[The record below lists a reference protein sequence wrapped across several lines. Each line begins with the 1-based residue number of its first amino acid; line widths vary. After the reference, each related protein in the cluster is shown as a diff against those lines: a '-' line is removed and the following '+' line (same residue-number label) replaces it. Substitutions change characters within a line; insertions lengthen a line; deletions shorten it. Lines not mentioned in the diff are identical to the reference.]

1 MNVSQKR
8 GAVPPPAEEGDRPGA
23 SAGGGS
29 VRADVYYRPP
39 DDWGMRW
46 REYPVIPEDDE
57 RLASFRYSLD
67 EGAAR
72 VLAYLTARRDHP
84 DVDPDA
90 ATRLAVRVGTGLG
103 RDPAIDALSTLEA
116 RGLVET
122 TTVGSDARGRPPKGW
137 VVTGDSDALRW
148 RVRATH
154 AEELLTT
161 SAAVATA
168 LPDDWPDEGA
178 VPAGEGVTT
187 DSLELALNWTPN
199 GLHAPLIAADGFGRY
214 DDHGLAV
221 TLDAARG
228 SGAAI
233 DRLVAEDAD
242 VAVAG
247 AASLCLADDADLVPL
262 ALVHPRSLAVLYT
275 TTERL
280 GEPLDSVEQL
290 RGRRLAVVAD
300 SEVGRLARLFL
311 AQAGILDDVD
321 IVPTEGE
328 ERDALVEGRADVATG
343 MPTDPHELDAAGH
356 EVHTLA
362 VADHFPVPGPALVTR
377 ADVARRRPGVLARLL
392 MGTVAGAAT
401 ARREPERT
409 AELVAERSGESV
421 GTERWRLD
429 SAHERADALDT
440 DHAWGRQTVAGWER
454 LRVALEQGVV
464 G

>member
-1 MNVSQKR
+1 
-8 GAVPPPAEEGDRPGA
+8 
-23 SAGGGS
+23 
-29 VRADVYYRPP
+29 
-39 DDWGMRW
+39 MRW
-46 REYPVIPEDDE
+46 REYPVIPDDDE

-72 VLAYLTARRDHP
+72 ALAYLAGRRDHP
-84 DVDPDA
+84 DIDPDA
-90 ATRLAVRVGTGLG
+90 ATRLAIRVGTGLG
-103 RDPAIDALSTLEA
+103 RDTAIDALSTLEA

-122 TTVGSDARGRPPKGW
+122 TTIGSDARGRPPKGW
-137 VVTGDSDALRW
+137 VVAGDPDALRW
-148 RVRATH
+148 RLRATH
-154 AEELLTT
+154 AQELLTT

-168 LPDDWPDEGA
+168 FDTALPDDWPDEHA
-178 VPAGEGVTT
+178 VPAGGGATA
-187 DSLELALNWTPN
+187 DPLDLSLNWTPN
-199 GLHAPLIAADGFGRY
+199 GLHAPLVAADGFGRY

-233 DRLVAEDAD
+233 DRLVAGKTD

-311 AQAGILDDVD
+311 AQAGVLDDVE

-328 ERDALVEGRADVATG
+328 ERDALVDGRADVATG

-377 ADVARRRPGVLARLL
+377 ADVARRCPDVLTRLL

-401 ARREPERT
+401 ARREPDRT

-454 LRVALEQGVV
+454 LRAALEQGVV